1 MSKCWNVTKPV
12 QENIRKG
19 IDFMSQERFHYK
31 TLEEVKERA
40 EELKVYL
47 PFSSST
53 DILKTPLKV
62 GNVTFHNRMGI
73 APMEGADSL
82 EDGSPSDY
90 TIRRYVNE
98 AIGGS
103 ALIWFEAI
111 SIVPEGR
118 SSKTQLLLTEEN
130 VESYKRM
137 NEKIKE
143 AGRKANGFEPYLIMQ
158 ANHSGRYSNPDNRPA
173 PMIAYRH
180 PQLEQYRAA
189 DDSCIV
195 TDDYLKS
202 LEESFGKAALLAK
215 KAGFDAVDIKSCHGY
230 LLAELLSAYDRPGQY
245 GGNYE
250 NRTRLLKNGIKAAK
264 VWEDENFQVTCRLG
278 IYDGYEYPWGFGVS
292 EGSGLKPDLKEP
304 IRLVKELYGNCGI
317 QMMNLTMGNPYATT
331 HVTRP
336 FDMGKYE
343 PEEHPF
349 TGIGRM
355 IAGIGEVKKAVPE
368 MVIFGS
374 APTYLRQFADLYTAG
389 AVEEGFCDG
398 MLFGRMAFADP
409 DYANEI
415 IKNGRIDPK
424 RVCMTCGKCG
434 DLIRAHKP
442 TGCVIRDPK
451 TFMPFYKEFLEI
463 KKKQPANFRG

>member
-1 MSKCWNVTKPV
+1 
-12 QENIRKG
+12 
-19 IDFMSQERFHYK
+19 MSQERFHYK

-292 EGSGLKPDLKEP
+292 EGSGLKPDLNEP

>member
-1 MSKCWNVTKPV
+1 
-12 QENIRKG
+12 
-19 IDFMSQERFHYK
+19 MSQERFHYK

-409 DYANEI
+409 DYAIEI

>member
-1 MSKCWNVTKPV
+1 
-12 QENIRKG
+12 
-19 IDFMSQERFHYK
+19 MSQERFHYK

-336 FDMGKYE
+336 YDMGKYE

>member
-1 MSKCWNVTKPV
+1 
-12 QENIRKG
+12 
-19 IDFMSQERFHYK
+19 MSQERFHYK

-189 DDSCIV
+189 DDSCFV
-195 TDDYLKS
+195 TDDYVKS

>member
-1 MSKCWNVTKPV
+1 
-12 QENIRKG
+12 
-19 IDFMSQERFHYK
+19 MSQERFHYK

-389 AVEEGFCDG
+389 VVEEGFCDG

>member
-1 MSKCWNVTKPV
+1 
-12 QENIRKG
+12 
-19 IDFMSQERFHYK
+19 MSQERFHYK

-415 IKNGRIDPK
+415 FKHGRIDPK

>member
-1 MSKCWNVTKPV
+1 
-12 QENIRKG
+12 
-19 IDFMSQERFHYK
+19 MSQERFHYK

-158 ANHSGRYSNPDNRPA
+158 ANHSGRYSTRPA

>member
-1 MSKCWNVTKPV
+1 
-12 QENIRKG
+12 
-19 IDFMSQERFHYK
+19 MSQERFHYK

-230 LLAELLSAYDRPGQY
+230 LLAELLSAYERPGQY

>member
-1 MSKCWNVTKPV
+1 
-12 QENIRKG
+12 
-19 IDFMSQERFHYK
+19 MSQERFHYK

-317 QMMNLTMGNPYATT
+317 QMMNLTMGKPYATT

>member
-1 MSKCWNVTKPV
+1 
-12 QENIRKG
+12 
-19 IDFMSQERFHYK
+19 MSQERFHYK

-409 DYANEI
+409 NYANEI

>member
-1 MSKCWNVTKPV
+1 
-12 QENIRKG
+12 
-19 IDFMSQERFHYK
+19 MSQERFHYK

-374 APTYLRQFADLYTAG
+374 APTYLRQFADLDTAG
-389 AVEEGFCDG
+389 AVEGGFCDG

>member
-1 MSKCWNVTKPV
+1 
-12 QENIRKG
+12 
-19 IDFMSQERFHYK
+19 MSQERFHYK

-343 PEEHPF
+343 SEEHPF

>member
-1 MSKCWNVTKPV
+1 
-12 QENIRKG
+12 
-19 IDFMSQERFHYK
+19 MSQERFHYK

-202 LEESFGKAALLAK
+202 LEESFGKAARLAK

>member
-1 MSKCWNVTKPV
+1 
-12 QENIRKG
+12 
-19 IDFMSQERFHYK
+19 MSQERFHYK

-230 LLAELLSAYDRPGQY
+230 LLAELLSVYDRPGQY

>member
-1 MSKCWNVTKPV
+1 
-12 QENIRKG
+12 
-19 IDFMSQERFHYK
+19 MSQERFHYK

-143 AGRKANGFEPYLIMQ
+143 AGRKDNGFEPYLIMQ

>member
-1 MSKCWNVTKPV
+1 
-12 QENIRKG
+12 
-19 IDFMSQERFHYK
+19 MSQERFHYK

-173 PMIAYRH
+173 PMIVYRH

>member
-1 MSKCWNVTKPV
+1 
-12 QENIRKG
+12 
-19 IDFMSQERFHYK
+19 MSQERFHYK

-424 RVCMTCGKCG
+424 RVCMTCGQCG

>member
-1 MSKCWNVTKPV
+1 
-12 QENIRKG
+12 
-19 IDFMSQERFHYK
+19 MSQERFHYK

-98 AIGGS
+98 AIGSS

>member
-1 MSKCWNVTKPV
+1 
-12 QENIRKG
+12 
-19 IDFMSQERFHYK
+19 MSQERFHYK

-463 KKKQPANFRG
+463 KKKQPSKFRG

>member
-1 MSKCWNVTKPV
+1 
-12 QENIRKG
+12 
-19 IDFMSQERFHYK
+19 MSQERFHYK

-62 GNVTFHNRMGI
+62 GNVTFHNRIGI

>member
-1 MSKCWNVTKPV
+1 
-12 QENIRKG
+12 
-19 IDFMSQERFHYK
+19 MSQERFHYK

-137 NEKIKE
+137 NEKIKK

>member
-1 MSKCWNVTKPV
+1 
-12 QENIRKG
+12 
-19 IDFMSQERFHYK
+19 MSQERFHYK

-304 IRLVKELYGNCGI
+304 IRLVKELYGNFGI

>member
-1 MSKCWNVTKPV
+1 
-12 QENIRKG
+12 
-19 IDFMSQERFHYK
+19 MSQERFHYK

-250 NRTRLLKNGIKAAK
+250 NRTRLLKNGITAAK

>member
-1 MSKCWNVTKPV
+1 
-12 QENIRKG
+12 
-19 IDFMSQERFHYK
+19 MSQERFHYK

-317 QMMNLTMGNPYATT
+317 QMMNLTMGNPYATS